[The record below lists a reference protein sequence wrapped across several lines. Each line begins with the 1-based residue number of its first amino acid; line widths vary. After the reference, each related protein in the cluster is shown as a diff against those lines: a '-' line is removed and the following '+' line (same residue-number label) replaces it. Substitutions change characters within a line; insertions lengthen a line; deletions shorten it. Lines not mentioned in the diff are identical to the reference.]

1 MFRLDGKV
9 AVATGAAAGIGRA
22 GAAAM
27 ARCGASVVLADI
39 DQEAGQQ
46 TRSEIEEAG
55 GRAAFVRCDVA
66 VTEDVRRAIETAL
79 DEFGRLDIL
88 FNNCGVAIPGRVHE
102 MPEEDFVRVL
112 NVNLVSMYR
121 GMHFAIPHMMSG
133 GGGSIINTSSVQ
145 GLVGFVGWAGY
156 AATKGGINA
165 LTRQT
170 AVDYAPDNIRVNAI
184 APGTIMTPMNERIF
198 REAED
203 PDALVAKWN
212 AMHPIGRFGRPEE
225 VGALVAFLASDAA
238 SFITGEVIRVDGG
251 MCIKGG

>member
-1 MFRLDGKV
+1 MISLDGMV

-22 GAAAM
+22 GALAM

-39 DQEAGQQ
+39 DDEMGQR

-55 GRAAFVRCDVA
+55 GRAIFVHCDVGI
-66 VTEDVRRAIETAL
+66 TQDVRRAIDAAV
-79 DEFGRLDIL
+79 DEFGRLDTL
-88 FNNCGVAIPGRVHE
+88 FNNCGVAIAGRVHE
-102 MPEEDFVRVL
+102 MTEQDFQRVL
-112 NVNLVSMYR
+112 NLNLVSMYR
-121 GMHFAIPHMMSG
+121 GMHFAIPHMLAG

-145 GLVGFVGWAGY
+145 SLVGFVGWAGY

-170 AVDYAPDNIRVNAI
+170 AVDYAADNIRVNAI

-198 REAED
+198 REAKD
-203 PDALVAKWN
+203 PEALVTQWN

-225 VGALVAFLASDAA
+225 VGGLVAFLASDAA